1 MDDDPSHFEM
11 TAWAYPEPV
20 DEHCRSNESDPTRM
34 NVISSSLPALVAHA
48 DWSIDARKRWMCV
61 AALDGDGYV
70 VSAAE
75 PVGAGESLLERLR
88 ARAGGGNVFV
98 GFDFPIGVPLA
109 YARRAGVDSFVDLL
123 PRLGCERWE
132 RFFAPAERAAEIS
145 LMRPFYPRRPGGTS
159 RAQLVGA
166 LGVESFR
173 DLLRR
178 CERKTATRN
187 DACSLFWTLGG
198 NQVGRAAISGW
209 REVLGPALRDRPGQ
223 VGLWPFQGDLR
234 EMLERFPCVVAE
246 TYPAE
251 ACVHLGLTA
260 PGRGWSK
267 RVSADRREQSRRVR
281 QGVEGRLR
289 LAPDLVAQIES
300 GFGDDKSGEDPF
312 DAFVGLVSMLD
323 VVAGRRPAAPA
334 LADEVRRVEGWILGQ
349 EATGAL

>member
-1 MDDDPSHFEM
+1 MSG
-11 TAWAYPEPV
+11 
-20 DEHCRSNESDPTRM
+20 
-34 NVISSSLPALVAHA
+34 ISLHLVAHA

-61 AALDGDGYV
+61 AVREGDGYV
-70 VSAAE
+70 LSAAE
-75 PVGAGESLLERLR
+75 PVGAGDSLLSRLASR
-88 ARAGGGNVFV
+88 ASGGNVLV

-109 YARRAGVDSFVDLL
+109 YARRAGVESFVALL
-123 PRLGCERWE
+123 PALGAGRWS
-132 RFFAPAERAAEIS
+132 RFFEPAEGAAEIS
-145 LMRPFYPRRPGGTS
+145 LARPFYPRRPGGTS
-159 RAQLVGA
+159 RAQLVDS

-223 VGLWPFQGDLR
+223 VGLWPFEGDLA
-234 EMLERFPCVVAE
+234 EMLKRFSCVVAE

-281 QGVEGRLR
+281 QGLEGRLR
-289 LAPDLVAQIES
+289 LSPGLIEQIES
-300 GFGDDKSGEDPF
+300 GFGDDASGEDPF
-312 DAFVGLVSMLD
+312 DAFVGLLSMLD

-349 EATGAL
+349 EAAGLL